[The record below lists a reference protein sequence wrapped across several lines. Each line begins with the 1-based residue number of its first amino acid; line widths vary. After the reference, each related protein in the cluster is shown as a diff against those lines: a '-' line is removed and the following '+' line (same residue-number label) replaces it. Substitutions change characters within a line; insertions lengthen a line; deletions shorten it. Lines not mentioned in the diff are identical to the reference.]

1 MEDLLSSLPRRVQ
14 AAAKESKSAPMTSLT
29 GSERE
34 ELTASLQRMGLD
46 RTDLVLTRLSG
57 GVSCDVWKVERPG
70 TPALVVKHALA
81 KLRVAADWRAPPA
94 RAKAEVDWF
103 RLVETILPGQ
113 VPHVV
118 ADDLVHDSFA
128 MEYLE
133 PANHPLWKAELA
145 AGRIDVTFAARVG
158 GDLAKIHAAT
168 AGRADVARSFDNG
181 AQFHAL
187 RIEPYLL
194 FTAGRH
200 PDLAPRIQ
208 AIAAGIEK
216 ARIALMQGDI
226 SPKNI
231 LMGPNGPVFLD
242 AETACYGDPAFD
254 AAFCLNHLLLKC
266 VWHPEFTPAYLE
278 SFRAW
283 RKAYLEGADWEEPC
297 GLEARI
303 AAILGAF
310 LLARVDGKS
319 PAEYLTASADKD
331 FVRRTARGFI
341 ARQETSLETMAKE
354 WGAKL
359 AAR

>member
-1 MEDLLSSLPRRVQ
+1 
-14 AAAKESKSAPMTSLT
+14 MTSPT
-29 GSERE
+29 GSEGE

-46 RTDLVLTRLSG
+46 PTGLVLTRLSG
-57 GVSCDVWKVERPG
+57 GVSCDVWKVERAGARP
-70 TPALVVKHALA
+70 LVVKHALA

-103 RLVETILPGQ
+103 RLVETILPGH

-118 ADDLVHDSFA
+118 ADDLAHDSFA

-133 PANHPLWKAELA
+133 PASHPLWKAELA
-145 AGRIDVTFAARVG
+145 AGRIDVAFAGRVG

-168 AGRADVARSFDNG
+168 AGDADIARTFDNG

-200 PDLAPRIQ
+200 ADLAPRIE
-208 AIAAGIEK
+208 AIAAGIER

-266 VWHPEFTPAYLE
+266 VWHPEFKANYLD
-278 SFRAW
+278 SFVAW
-283 RKAYLEGADWEEPC
+283 RKAYLDGASWEAPR
-297 GLEARI
+297 GLETRI
-303 AAILGAF
+303 AAILGVF

-319 PAEYLTASADKD
+319 PVEYLTDPADRD
-331 FVRRTARGFI
+331 FVRQTARGFI
-341 ARQETSLETMAKE
+341 AREEASLEAMAKE
-354 WGAKL
+354 WSAKL
-359 AAR
+359 EAR

>member
-1 MEDLLSSLPRRVQ
+1 
-14 AAAKESKSAPMTSLT
+14 
-29 GSERE
+29 
-34 ELTASLQRMGLD
+34 MGLGESGF
-46 RTDLVLTRLSG
+46 TLTRLSG

-70 TPALVVKHALA
+70 APPLVVKHALA

-118 ADDLVHDSFA
+118 ADDLAHDSFA

-133 PANHPLWKAELA
+133 PASHPLWKTELA
-145 AGRIDVTFAARVG
+145 AGHIDVAFAGRVG

-168 AGRADVARSFDNG
+168 AACTDIARTFDNG

-200 PDLAPRIQ
+200 ADLAPRIQ
-208 AIAAGIEK
+208 SIADAIGK

-231 LMGPNGPVFLD
+231 LVGPRGPVFLD

-266 VWHPEFTPAYLE
+266 VWHPEFMPAYLE

-283 RKAYLEGADWEEPC
+283 KSAYLQGASWEDRR

-303 AAILGAF
+303 AAILGVF

-319 PAEYLTASADKD
+319 PVEYLTAASDKE
-331 FVRRTARGFI
+331 FVRKMARGFI
-341 ARQETSLETMAKE
+341 AREETSLDAMARD

-359 AAR
+359 AAV

>member
-1 MEDLLSSLPRRVQ
+1 
-14 AAAKESKSAPMTSLT
+14 MTSLT
-29 GSERE
+29 ESEEE
-34 ELTASLQRMGLD
+34 ELAGSLRRMGLG
-46 RTDLVLTRLSG
+46 TSGFALTRLSG

-70 TPALVVKHALA
+70 APPLVVKHALA

-118 ADDLVHDSFA
+118 ADDLAHDSFA

-133 PANHPLWKAELA
+133 PASHPLWKAELA
-145 AGRIDVTFAARVG
+145 AGHIDVAFAGQVG
-158 GDLAKIHAAT
+158 GDLAKIHDAT
-168 AGRADVARSFDNG
+168 AGRSDIARTFDNG
-181 AQFHAL
+181 PQFHAL
-187 RIEPYLL
+187 RVEPYLL

-200 PDLAPRIQ
+200 ADLAPRIQ
-208 AIAAGIEK
+208 AIADGIEK

-231 LMGPNGPVFLD
+231 LVGPRGPVFLD

-266 VWHPEFTPAYLE
+266 VWHPEFMAAYLE

-283 RKAYLEGADWEEPC
+283 RSAYLKGAGWENPH

-303 AAILGAF
+303 AAILGVF

-319 PAEYLTASADKD
+319 PVEYLTAPSDKD
-331 FVRRTARGFI
+331 FVRKMARSFI
-341 ARQETSLETMAKE
+341 AREETSLDAMARD

-359 AAR
+359 KASKL

>member
-1 MEDLLSSLPRRVQ
+1 
-14 AAAKESKSAPMTSLT
+14 MTSPTELE
-29 GSERE
+29 GE
-34 ELTASLQRMGLD
+34 EMVGVLRRMGLGEKGF
-46 RTDLVLTRLSG
+46 TLTRLSG
-57 GVSCDVWKVERPG
+57 GVSCDVWKVERVSGQP
-70 TPALVVKHALA
+70 LVVKHALA

-118 ADDLVHDSFA
+118 ADDLAHDSFA

-133 PANHPLWKAELA
+133 PASHPLWKAELA
-145 AGRIDVTFAARVG
+145 AGRIDVAFAGRVG

-168 AGRADVARSFDNG
+168 AGRADIARTFDNG
-181 AQFHAL
+181 AQFRAL

-200 PDLAPRIQ
+200 ADLAPRIQ
-208 AIAAGIEK
+208 AIANGIEK

-266 VWHPEFTPAYLE
+266 VWHPEFMAAYLD

-283 RKAYLEGADWEEPC
+283 KSAYLKGAGWEDKR

-303 AAILGAF
+303 AAILGVF

-319 PAEYLTASADKD
+319 PVEYLTAPSDTD
-331 FVRRTARGFI
+331 FVRRMARDFI
-341 ARQETSLETMAKE
+341 AREESSLDAMARD
-354 WGAKL
+354 WSAKL
-359 AAR
+359 TAT

>member
-1 MEDLLSSLPRRVQ
+1 
-14 AAAKESKSAPMTSLT
+14 
-29 GSERE
+29 
-34 ELTASLQRMGLD
+34 MGLD
-46 RTDLVLTRLSG
+46 QTGLALTRLSG

-70 TPALVVKHALA
+70 APTLVVKHALA

-103 RLVETILPGQ
+103 RLVETILPKG

-118 ADDLVHDSFA
+118 ADDLAHDSFA

-133 PANHPLWKAELA
+133 PASHPLWKAELA
-145 AGRIDVTFAARVG
+145 AGRIDVAFAARVG
-158 GDLAKIHAAT
+158 ADLAKIHAAT
-168 AGRADVARSFDNG
+168 AGRADVARTFDNG

-194 FTAGRH
+194 FTAERH
-200 PDLAPRIQ
+200 PDLAPRIRD
-208 AIAAGIEK
+208 IAAGIET

-231 LMGPNGPVFLD
+231 LMGPKDPVFLD

-266 VWHPEFTPAYLE
+266 VWHPQFMPAYLE

-283 RKAYLEGADWEEPC
+283 RKAYLAGANWEEAR
-297 GLEARI
+297 GLETRI
-303 AAILGAF
+303 AAILGVF

-319 PAEYLTASADKD
+319 PVEYLTDPADKD
-331 FVRRTARGFI
+331 FVRQTARRFI
-341 ARQETSLETMAKE
+341 ADKEASPETMAKE

>member
-1 MEDLLSSLPRRVQ
+1 
-14 AAAKESKSAPMTSLT
+14 MTSLT
-29 GSERE
+29 ESEEE
-34 ELTASLQRMGLD
+34 ELAGSLRRMRLGQSG
-46 RTDLVLTRLSG
+46 LVLSRLSG

-70 TPALVVKHALA
+70 AAPLVVKHALA

-103 RLVETILPGQ
+103 RLVETIVPGH

-118 ADDLVHDSFA
+118 ADDLAHDSFA

-133 PANHPLWKAELA
+133 PASHPLWKAELA
-145 AGRIDVTFAARVG
+145 AGRIDVAFAGRVG
-158 GDLAKIHAAT
+158 GDLAKIHGAT
-168 AGRADVARSFDNG
+168 AGRGDIARTFDNG

-200 PDLAPRIQ
+200 ADLSSRIRS
-208 AIAAGIEK
+208 IADGIEK

-266 VWHPEFTPAYLE
+266 VWHPEFMPAYLD

-283 RKAYLEGADWEEPC
+283 
-297 GLEARI
+297 
-303 AAILGAF
+303 
-310 LLARVDGKS
+310 
-319 PAEYLTASADKD
+319 
-331 FVRRTARGFI
+331 
-341 ARQETSLETMAKE
+341 
-354 WGAKL
+354 
-359 AAR
+359 

>member
-1 MEDLLSSLPRRVQ
+1 
-14 AAAKESKSAPMTSLT
+14 
-29 GSERE
+29 
-34 ELTASLQRMGLD
+34 MGLGKG
-46 RTDLVLTRLSG
+46 DLTLTRLSG

-70 TPALVVKHALA
+70 APPLVVKHALA

-118 ADDLVHDSFA
+118 ADDLAHDSFA

-133 PANHPLWKAELA
+133 PTSHPLWKAELA
-145 AGRIDVTFAARVG
+145 GGRIDVAFAGRVG

-168 AGRADVARSFDNG
+168 AGRGDIARTFDNG

-194 FTAGRH
+194 FTAARH
-200 PDLAPRIQ
+200 ADLAPRIQ
-208 AIAAGIEK
+208 AIADGIGK
-216 ARIALMQGDI
+216 VRIALMQGDI

-231 LMGPNGPVFLD
+231 LVGPRGPVFLD

-254 AAFCLNHLLLKC
+254 AAFCLTHLLLKC
-266 VWHPEFTPAYLE
+266 VWHPEFMTAYLE

-283 RKAYLEGADWEEPC
+283 KSAYLEGAGWEDPH

-303 AAILGAF
+303 AAILGVF

-319 PAEYLTASADKD
+319 PVEYLTAASDKE
-331 FVRRTARGFI
+331 FVRKMARGFI
-341 ARQETSLETMAKE
+341 AREETSLDAMARD

-359 AAR
+359 KASKL

>member
-1 MEDLLSSLPRRVQ
+1 
-14 AAAKESKSAPMTSLT
+14 MTSPT
-29 GSERE
+29 DSEEE
-34 ELTASLQRMGLD
+34 ELAESLRRMGLGENGF
-46 RTDLVLTRLSG
+46 TFTRLSG
-57 GVSCDVWKVERPG
+57 GVSCDVWKVERLSAP
-70 TPALVVKHALA
+70 PLVVKHALA

-118 ADDLVHDSFA
+118 ADDLAHDSFA

-133 PANHPLWKAELA
+133 PASHPLWKAELA
-145 AGRIDVTFAARVG
+145 AGRIDVAFAGRFG

-168 AGRADVARSFDNG
+168 AGRGDIMRTFDNG
-181 AQFHAL
+181 PQFHAL

-200 PDLAPRIQ
+200 ADLAPRIQ
-208 AIAAGIEK
+208 AIADGIGK

-231 LMGPNGPVFLD
+231 LVGPRGPVFLD

-266 VWHPEFTPAYLE
+266 VWHPEFMPAYLE

-283 RKAYLEGADWEEPC
+283 KSAYLQGVSWEDRR

-303 AAILGAF
+303 AAILGVF

-319 PAEYLTASADKD
+319 PVEYLTAPTDKD
-331 FVRRTARGFI
+331 FVRQMARGFI
-341 ARQETSLETMAKE
+341 AREETSLDAMARD

-359 AAR
+359 TAA

>member
-1 MEDLLSSLPRRVQ
+1 MAESLRRM
-14 AAAKESKSAPMTSLT
+14 ALGRNGLT
-29 GSERE
+29 
-34 ELTASLQRMGLD
+34 
-46 RTDLVLTRLSG
+46 LTRLSG

-70 TPALVVKHALA
+70 ASPLVVKHALA

-118 ADDLVHDSFA
+118 ADDLAHDSFA

-133 PANHPLWKAELA
+133 PASHPLWKAELA
-145 AGRIDVTFAARVG
+145 AGRIDVGFAGRVG

-168 AGRADVARSFDNG
+168 AGRADIARTFDNG
-181 AQFHAL
+181 PQFHAL

-200 PDLAPRIQ
+200 ADLAPRIQ
-208 AIAAGIEK
+208 AIAAGIAC

-231 LMGPNGPVFLD
+231 LIGPEGPVFLD

-266 VWHPEFTPAYLE
+266 VWHPEFMPAYLE

-283 RKAYLEGADWEEPC
+283 KSAYLKGADWEEKR

-303 AAILGAF
+303 AAILGVF

-319 PAEYLTASADKD
+319 PVEYLTEPADKE
-331 FVRRTARGFI
+331 FVRQTARGFI
-341 ARQETSLETMAKE
+341 AREESSLETMAKE
-354 WGAKL
+354 WGGKL
-359 AAR
+359 AV